1 MSTVAA
7 LPFFL
12 FTLPAG
18 ALADMVD
25 RKKLLLIMNLWLAG
39 SAGFLAFLG
48 FFGLLNPYVILVSVF
63 MMRVG
68 FAFNCACVEL
78 GGSRS
83 CQQRGIGFRRYA
95 WRFAAQCL
103 RNHRTCYGCSCTK
116 SFRRASG
123 FRHERG
129 LFPHRYRGDRPL
141 ETRFKTNQI
150 ALENF
155 FESLTGAIRYVRYA
169 PGIQVVLAR
178 NVLFALFIFVIP
190 ALLALG
196 SDTTQ
201 S

>member
-12 FTLPAG
+12 LTLPAG

-39 SAGFLAFLG
+39 STGFLAFLG
-48 FFGLLNPYVILVSVF
+48 FFGLLNPYEILVSVF
-63 MMRVG
+63 MMGVG

-78 GGSRS
+78 GGSRG

-116 SFRRASG
+116 SFRRAS
-123 FRHERG
+123 FSVCFLIVTVAIARWKS
-129 LFPHRYRGDRPL
+129 DSKQ
-141 ETRFKTNQI
+141 TRSP
-150 ALENF
+150 LENF

-169 PGIQVVLAR
+169 PGIQVDLAR
-178 NVLFALFIFVIP
+178 NVLFALFISVIP
-190 ALLALG
+190 ALLPVG
-196 SDTTQ
+196 CP
-201 S
+201 